1 MSYFRMEYYRLEEE
15 NKRLKNR
22 IAELER
28 QLESVK
34 PQKSLEEL
42 QVEKALK
49 DYDATIARIADDLYG
64 YVMAQRDEEG
74 VYVYIE
80 VETETDWEEV
90 FRLYVDEEEIQTFGF
105 KNAEDITLIDKM
117 KSAYDNFVVK
127 EYGWITFEEFIMYS
141 ERLICDKIEVDWSRY
156 GL

>member
-1 MSYFRMEYYRLEEE
+1 MSYFQMEYYRLEEE

-49 DYDATIARIADDLYG
+49 DYDVTIARIADDLYG

-90 FRLYVDEEEIQTFGF
+90 FRLYVDEKEIQTFGF

-127 EYGWITFEEFIMYS
+127 EYSWITFEEFIMYS

>member
-1 MSYFRMEYYRLEEE
+1 MSYFQMEYYRLEEE

-28 QLESVK
+28 QLGSVK

-42 QVEKALK
+42 QVEKALE
-49 DYDATIARIADDLYG
+49 DYDVTIARIADDLYG

-90 FRLYVDEEEIQTFGF
+90 FRLYVDEKEIQTFGF

-127 EYGWITFEEFIMYS
+127 EYSWITFEEFIMYS

>member
-49 DYDATIARIADDLYG
+49 DYDETIARIADDLYG

-127 EYGWITFEEFIMYS
+127 EYSWITFEEFIMYS
-141 ERLICDKIEVDWSRY
+141 EKLICDKIEVDWSRY

>member
-64 YVMAQRDEEG
+64 
-74 VYVYIE
+74 
-80 VETETDWEEV
+80 
-90 FRLYVDEEEIQTFGF
+90 
-105 KNAEDITLIDKM
+105 
-117 KSAYDNFVVK
+117 
-127 EYGWITFEEFIMYS
+127 
-141 ERLICDKIEVDWSRY
+141 
-156 GL
+156 

>member
-127 EYGWITFEEFIMYS
+127 EYSWITFEEFIMYS
-141 ERLICDKIEVDWSRY
+141 EKLICDKIEVDWSRY